1 MTLFSAHRRRLI
13 QSIPAALAAA
23 SIPRSAWSQ
32 DFPSKPFRLIVPFA
46 PGGPVDSIARVL
58 NTQLSAGLGQSIVV
72 DNRPGGAGIVALNAV
87 TSAPADGYTLVMP
100 SITLVTTPALM
111 KSVPYDAEKDFAP
124 LTVVGFIPHVLVVP
138 ADYPAHT
145 LAELVARG
153 KAAPGSLNY
162 GSSGIGTSAHL
173 AAAMFADRAG
183 VRAIHVP
190 YKGAA
195 PAVTDLLAGRL
206 QFMFLDV
213 PTLLPYLR
221 AGKLRAL
228 AVAPAA
234 GSKALPNVPTIAA
247 SGYPGFDIHAWYGML
262 VKAGTPQPI
271 QQRLYDALRKALASD
286 KMKAYL
292 SSTGIDPGG
301 MPPPQF
307 AALIHD
313 DLAAWKKTIDRL
325 HISIS

>member
-1 MTLFSAHRRRLI
+1 MGGEHAKLGLRLGVEI
-13 QSIPAALAAA
+13 
-23 SIPRSAWSQ
+23 
-32 DFPSKPFRLIVPFA
+32 
-46 PGGPVDSIARVL
+46 
-58 NTQLSAGLGQSIVV
+58 
-72 DNRPGGAGIVALNAV
+72 
-87 TSAPADGYTLVMP
+87 
-100 SITLVTTPALM
+100 
-111 KSVPYDAEKDFAP
+111 
-124 LTVVGFIPHVLVVP
+124 
-138 ADYPAHT
+138 
-145 LAELVARG
+145 
-153 KAAPGSLNY
+153 
-162 GSSGIGTSAHL
+162 
-173 AAAMFADRAG
+173 DRG
-183 VRAIHVP
+183 VRLRSE
-190 YKGAA
+190 AA

-271 QQRLYDALRKALASD
+271 QKRLYDALRKALASD